1 MLAGVLQAISVPPG
15 AVADAGPA
23 GSLVY
28 PTNTGVNYETN
39 TSAKY
44 QIVAT
49 GLTAAGTG
57 DFTYDAWFQTTL
69 PQGSAANPL
78 TSYPNQTILGTRSN
92 SGDGNAAIDVTVRNG
107 VLVVMTGAGSF
118 PLATANYTIVENQ
131 WYHFAYVRKDVS
143 GVKTTS
149 LYLNGNLVSSRTDF
163 TTSQT
168 STQVTIG
175 TKGQKCCANDSSEA
189 FQGYLSNIRISNS
202 AEYTSAF
209 TPTGPLTATAS
220 TQILLNTTN
229 DANKIKNSAGNAISF
244 GITGVSGAAIPD
256 SNSNSPFATPT
267 LVSLTVATGTLGGGT
282 NTTVTGTN
290 LSSTSGITVGGTSA
304 TGVVVNSS
312 TSVSFTTPSGTLGAK
327 DVVVS
332 TMLGNFS
339 LSGAFTYEKTTQ
351 AITFG
356 VLTDI
361 LISGT
366 PPALSAT
373 ASSGLTVAFTS
384 ATAGVCTV
392 SGTTVTLVA
401 PGTCTI
407 NANQAGDGT
416 YAAAP
421 QVQQSFGVSYRSQ
434 SISFDALAGAT
445 LGVSSAPLIRGSASS
460 GLGVTFSSTT
470 PGVCSVSG
478 TIISMLNPGTCTIS
492 ASQSG
497 NATYSAAAS
506 VSQSFSITA
515 KPDDGQKELM
525 EILSLLPGLASISK
539 NIGDLAVNNMTKC
552 VKGKLVKRVKLG
564 AKCPKGYVKR
574 K

>member
-1 MLAGVLQAISVPPG
+1 MAVVRNIVTRSILVIILASVLQAITVPPG
-15 AVADAGPA
+15 AIADAGPA
-23 GSLVY
+23 GSLFY
-28 PTNTGVNYETN
+28 PTNTGVNYVTN

-49 GLTAAGTG
+49 GLTAPGSG
-57 DFTYDAWFQTTL
+57 DFTYEAWFQTTL

-78 TSYPNQTILGTRSN
+78 TLYPNQTILGTRD
-92 SGDGNAAIDVTVRNG
+92 GDNTGAIDITVRNG

-118 PLATANYTIVENQ
+118 SVATANYTIVENQ

-149 LYLNGNLVSSRTDF
+149 LYLNGNVVSSRTDF
-163 TTSQT
+163 TASLT
-168 STQVTIG
+168 STRVTIG
-175 TKGQKCCANDSSEA
+175 TKGQPCCGYDSTEA

-202 AEYTSAF
+202 AVYTSNF
-209 TPTGPLTATAS
+209 TPSGPLTPTTN

-229 DANKIKNSAGNAISF
+229 DANKIKNSAGNAITF
-244 GITGVSGAAIPD
+244 GITGITGAAIPD

-339 LSGAFTYEKTTQ
+339 LSSAFTYAKTTQ
-351 AITFG
+351 TITF
-356 VLTDI
+356 
-361 LISGT
+361 
-366 PPALSAT
+366 A
-373 ASSGLTVAFTS
+373 
-384 ATAGVCTV
+384 
-392 SGTTVTLVA
+392 
-401 PGTCTI
+401 
-407 NANQAGDGT
+407 
-416 YAAAP
+416 
-421 QVQQSFGVSYRSQ
+421 
-434 SISFDALAGAT
+434 ALAAAT

-460 GLGVTFSSTT
+460 GLSVSYSSAT
-470 PGVCSVSG
+470 PGVCVVSG
-478 TIISMLNPGTCTIS
+478 SLISMLNPGTCTIN
-492 ASQSG
+492 ADQSG
-497 NATYSAAAS
+497 DATYGAAPT

-515 KPDDGQKELM
+515 KPNNDGQKELM
-525 EILSLLPGLASISK
+525 EILTLLPGLASISK